1 MLPATMV
8 PVTPTISDTRAPKIK
23 RLKTSRDWKSVPRS
37 ACALPPCIQNG
48 GSKIFAPG
56 IGSGGAEGGVESA
69 KNNTK
74 KEKRPEHRRRRKGL
88 PPPPPAPTLWDP
100 GELSGSD
107 RYCRNTR
114 LVEGGDH

>member
-8 PVTPTISDTRAPKIK
+8 PVTPTISDTRAPKIS

-56 IGSGGAEGGVESA
+56 IGSVGGGGGG
-69 KNNTK
+69 
-74 KEKRPEHRRRRKGL
+74 EKIGKRGVQEARPEVPRRRQGH
-88 PPPPPAPTLWDP
+88 PPAPPAPTLWDP

-107 RYCRNTR
+107 RYC
-114 LVEGGDH
+114 